1 MPRANPVA
9 CVSLPGGASHVA
21 TIAGAASALDETIDV
36 PGWSGAS
43 AGGLVAIAKAF
54 AVPDRRIH
62 DLLRVI
68 LRDNRMLDVAPFELG
83 DMGICSWQVIPDAI
97 DELLGKGAMMGDA
110 LTALVV
116 VASDLGERRPQYF
129 SRKHTPRV
137 LVREV
142 ARATSAFPLVA
153 PQVKVPSF
161 TDDGRL
167 FTDGGVTDNT
177 TDAVWDGW
185 SVPRVAVRLTGS
197 DARHDVH
204 YGDPLAQ
211 SFALV
216 GALQFSAGTMKST
229 RQDGLVVDVPK
240 RGDGMDFSLSIAQID
255 ERWNTGRSAVL
266 AHASALKALRSA
278 SNG

>member
-1 MPRANPVA
+1 MPRPKPVA

-21 TIAGAASALDETIDV
+21 TIAGAASAIDETIDV

-54 AVPDRRIH
+54 AVPDKRIH
-62 DLLRVI
+62 DLLRTI

-116 VASDLGERRPQYF
+116 VATDLGTGEPQYF

-153 PQVKVPSF
+153 PQVKIPSY

-167 FTDGGVTDNT
+167 YTDGGVTDNT
-177 TDAVWDGW
+177 VDAVWDGW
-185 SVPRVAVRLTGS
+185 SVPRVAIRLVGGE
-197 DARHDVH
+197 DRHDVR

-216 GALQFSAGTMKST
+216 RAFQHGAGIMKSV
-229 RQDGLVVDVPK
+229 RQDGMVIDVPR
-240 RGDGMDFSLSIAQID
+240 RGDGMDFSLSLAQID
-255 ERWNTGRSAVL
+255 DRWHTGRSAVL
-266 AHASALKALRSA
+266 AHASALKALAR
-278 SNG
+278 GDP